1 MCEGVTRG
9 TTQAY
14 WPQIFFYL
22 IFISIF
28 EFTDGCEM
36 MHKA

>member
-1 MCEGVTRG
+1 MWGGHQRP
-9 TTQAY
+9 TQAY
-14 WPQIFFYL
+14 RPQIFFYL